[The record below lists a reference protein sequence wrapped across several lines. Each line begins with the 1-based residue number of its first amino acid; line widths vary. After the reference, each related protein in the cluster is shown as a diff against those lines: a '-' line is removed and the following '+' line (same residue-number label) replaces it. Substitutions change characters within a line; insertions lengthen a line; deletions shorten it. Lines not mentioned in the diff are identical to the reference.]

1 MPFEKESLT
10 MKKKF
15 VILSSLV
22 TAILSLSACGNTAN
36 GVGKDFE
43 NWGRTIQDTF

>member
-1 MPFEKESLT
+1 
-10 MKKKF
+10 MKQKF
-15 VILSSLV
+15 VILFSLV
-22 TAILSLSACGNTAN
+22 AVTLVLSACGNTAN